1 LRLFGNGSG
10 PKTQKNVENQIIA
23 LYKGL
28 QKVGEFES
36 LELAKNAM
44 HEIAT
49 SGLNV
54 FTVCFCERTETGT
67 LKIIAGSSECIR
79 K

>member
-1 LRLFGNGSG
+1 M
-10 PKTQKNVENQIIA
+10 KDQIIV

-28 QKVGEFES
+28 QKLGEFQN
-36 LELAKNAM
+36 LEMAKNAM
-44 HEIAT
+44 HELAT

-54 FTVCFCERTETGT
+54 FTVCFCEKTEFGT
-67 LKIIAGSSECIR
+67 LKIISGTSECIR